1 MPDVAGVELH
11 LNISYK
17 RNTVST
23 KIPPSAKKKLDN
35 LKTQNTFKAF
45 RQIKQQQ

>member
-23 KIPPSAKKKLDN
+23 KIPPSAKKNLTTLK
-35 LKTQNTFKAF
+35 LKTRSKRSA
-45 RQIKQQQ
+45 K